1 MENKPHIN
9 LIIATPGHSMM
20 SIYVR
25 SLLALT
31 QELNQRGITWAFSS
45 EYSSMVSDARE
56 MTLNGDN
63 QNDIKEVR
71 PFKGAVTY
79 DKIMWIDSD
88 IAWNPEDV
96 IKLYESDKDIVTGA
110 YMLASGEVMAY
121 PKILGRPYV
130 YDEVKEMTEPVK
142 VEACGFGFICVKQGV
157 FESLTRPW
165 FQSAI
170 GSWTDEETGEVW
182 EFPIMGED
190 ISWCKR
196 VTDKGYDIWFD
207 PTVRVTHHKM
217 MKLTWDGIAI

>member
-1 MENKPHIN
+1 MENRPHVN

-25 SLLALT
+25 SLLNLT
-31 QELNQRGITWAFSS
+31 QELNRRGITWAFSS

-63 QNDIKEVR
+63 QNDVREVR
-71 PFKGAVTY
+71 PFKGEITY

-121 PKILGRPYV
+121 PKILKGAYT
-130 YDEVKEMTEPVK
+130 YDEVKKMATLRK

-165 FQSAI
+165 FQSAM

-190 ISWCKR
+190 ISWCQR
-196 VTDKGYDIWFD
+196 VRDKGYDIWFD

-217 MKLTWDGIAI
+217 MKLTWDGIKI